1 MTSHYSIH
9 SMKLSYNNR
18 DELLR
23 RLPDLKL
30 SYENIHKKVFS
41 EMYFLIPKG
50 KKHLAW
56 FTYFED
62 KKVCIFIELNQ
73 GADKSIKDMYIVPQ
87 VFDKKMVLGTIFYG
101 TLFTMNEKKFYSIA
115 MKWQKD
121 NLTLI

>member
-1 MTSHYSIH
+1 
-9 SMKLSYNNR
+9 MKLSYNNR

-23 RLPDLKL
+23 RLPNLKL

-87 VFDKKMVLGTIFYG
+87 
-101 TLFTMNEKKFYSIA
+101 
-115 MKWQKD
+115 
-121 NLTLI
+121 